1 VLFRLCRGLGISGSG
16 PAFSLA
22 VGFDAVPS
30 TQRWQALRWPDVLA
44 HHNAELATLRTS
56 LRARNV
62 HRLDSIAD
70 KSGNDMARVQ
80 AVKTL
85 EGLADA
91 SEQQHGAGQS
101 RSPGVV
107 IQILQPA
114 AMPKI
119 ADMPIIRI
127 EPSQM
132 ISSTGSV

>member
-1 VLFRLCRGLGISGSG
+1 VLFRLCQGLGI
-16 PAFSLA
+16 PARAPPFRWQS
-22 VGFDAVPS
+22 GFDAVPS
-30 TQRWQALRWPDVLA
+30 TQCWQALRRPDVLA

-70 KSGNDMARVQ
+70 KSGNDTARVQ

-101 RSPGVV
+101 RSPDVV